1 MSALLAQASKRLRRA
16 ALAVENTDSRVTAFD
31 RAATELDRLGFFRTD
46 VALAV
51 AELLDAAPGGTHE
64 AHAEAVAVRILTG
77 DAR

>member
-1 MSALLAQASKRLRRA
+1 MSTTLAEAATRLRRA

-51 AELLDAAPGGTHE
+51 AELLDAAPGSPNET
-64 AHAEAVAVRILTG
+64 HAEAVAVRILTG
-77 DAR
+77 AGK